1 MPNSRTLP
9 THKKSGLVTFTIL
22 IDGEALS
29 KRFGVTSITVS
40 KEVNRIPVAQVT
52 IQDGN
57 ASKEDFEASNETLF
71 SPGKEIEVLAG
82 YQSDESSIFK
92 GIILKFSIKIKRNGA
107 SMLMLECRD
116 IAVKLTIGFKNKY
129 FLDKTDSDVIMEII
143 DGYGMTN
150 EVEATSVQHQGLVQ
164 FYATDWDFMLSRI
177 EANGKICLVDDGTI
191 TVKEPSLDAEPS
203 LDLLFG
209 ATILDFDASIDARDQ
224 YQAVKAFAWDPA
236 NQEILEVDGSDPALT
251 GNGNLN
257 PSDLAGVI
265 GLEHLNLSH
274 SGMLAQ
280 EELQAWADALY
291 LRSQLAKTRGRVAFY
306 GYAELKPGNLI
317 LLQGLGERIN
327 GKVFVSGVRH
337 EISNGTWRT
346 DAQFGLAPE
355 WLSQKQ
361 AIHQRPASGLLPA
374 VQGLQIGIV
383 IQLQDDPDGEDRILV
398 KIPIVSKEESGVWA
412 RIACLDAGSNRGSVF
427 RPEIGDEVVLGFLNN
442 DPRDAIV
449 LGGLNSSSKPSPIPG
464 TDENHEKGY
473 VSRSEMKLVFNDDK
487 KSIQLETP
495 AGKILSLDEDGGS
508 IKLEDE
514 NGNRILMNEDGI
526 TIESK
531 KKIILKTMDDV
542 GIEGK
547 NINNKAQA
555 NFKAEGTAGIE
566 LTSSAIAKLKGSLV
580 QIN

>member
-82 YQSDESSIFK
+82 YQSDELSIFK

>member
-82 YQSDESSIFK
+82 YQSDELSIFK

-531 KKIILKTMDDV
+531 KKIILKTIDDV